1 MYNLIKD
8 EGTPWGVGTVAIVT
22 GLGARLI
29 YQSLKEDDN
38 IKDKLIQIETFFT
51 LCDEDTRLFTNYI
64 NHQKTDINS
73 AAVKLLN
80 LILATLEKIFA
91 KKCDVKNNLMVDFN
105 MGIEYMV
112 TSAYQLLAIFK
123 ANNYQDLS
131 AGEIADF
138 VYRLKEIENLK
149 LRWEN

>member
-1 MYNLIKD
+1 
-8 EGTPWGVGTVAIVT
+8 
-22 GLGARLI
+22 
-29 YQSLKEDDN
+29 
-38 IKDKLIQIETFFT
+38 
-51 LCDEDTRLFTNYI
+51 
-64 NHQKTDINS
+64 
-73 AAVKLLN
+73 
-80 LILATLEKIFA
+80 
-91 KKCDVKNNLMVDFN
+91 
-105 MGIEYMV
+105 MV